1 MFNTAEVARL
11 LVFSVAQ
18 GTVGVKMCRKAFTI
32 QMGGMWRLR
41 SGERCVINHR
51 EVEAYV
57 VHVSSIGREE
67 ESLGFRIV
75 VFETQVRRNA

>member
-41 SGERCVINHR
+41 S
-51 EVEAYV
+51 
-57 VHVSSIGREE
+57 
-67 ESLGFRIV
+67 ESG
-75 VFETQVRRNA
+75 AS